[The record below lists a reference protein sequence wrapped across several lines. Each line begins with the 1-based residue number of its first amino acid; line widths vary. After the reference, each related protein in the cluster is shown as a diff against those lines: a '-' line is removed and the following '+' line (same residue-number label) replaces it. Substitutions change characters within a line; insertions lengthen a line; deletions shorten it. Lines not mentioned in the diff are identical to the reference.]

1 MDGNND
7 PETSQQEQPDNKEQS
22 PQTEDA
28 TFAPVAGSPVLKLD
42 PVLNLPI
49 RPIFPP
55 ILLQIFPSIS
65 SISPTGAIVG
75 TSDLTLNVFGSNFGT
90 NSTVLWNQVPLTTT
104 VISGTQLSAVIPA
117 SDMAVAISATVTVS
131 VVVTAGQAPRVSNG
145 VSFNVIVDISAII
158 SQLQAISAIPAAL
171 LTELQTYVTIQQGQV
186 DQLTAQVST
195 DQTTTA
201 GLNSQIAGLQTSVTQ
216 QQAQIATLT
225 AQVNAAQAQTASPLD
240 VAQSFK
246 SVLDTIQQNAQAAGG
261 VQTTVSNMNIAIK
274 SLVNIQAAT
283 TTTAPQAM
291 LIFPSPTALPDPA
304 HLSTLNLSF
313 SSVPHLNAPQPPVS
327 AQPSPTPSPS
337 PTPTP
342 APAPPSPSPSAEN
355 ADA

>member
-7 PETSQQEQPDNKEQS
+7 PETNQQEPTDNKEQS

-28 TFAPVAGSPVLKLD
+28 VFVPTAGAPILQVNPVLN

-55 ILLQIFPSIS
+55 ILLHIFPSIS
-65 SISPTGAIVG
+65 SVSPTGAIVG

-104 VISGTQLSAVIPA
+104 VISGTQLSAVIPT

-131 VVVTAGQAPRVSNG
+131 VVVADGQPPRVSNG
-145 VSFNVIVDISAII
+145 VPFNVIVDISAII
-158 SQLQAISAIPAAL
+158 SQLQAVSAIPAGL
-171 LTELQTYVTIQQGQV
+171 LTELQTFVTIQQAQV
-186 DQLTAQVST
+186 DQLTGQVST
-195 DQTTTA
+195 DQTTAA

-216 QQAQIATLT
+216 QQAQITALT
-225 AQVNAAQAQTASPLD
+225 AQVNAAQAQVASPLD

-246 SVLDTIQQNAQAAGG
+246 SVLDTIQQNAQSAGG

-283 TTTAPQAM
+283 TAAGPQAM

-304 HLSTLNLSF
+304 HLSTLNLTF
-313 SSVPHLNAPQPPVS
+313 SAVPHLQSAVQPQPTAPSPSQPPVTPP
-327 AQPSPTPSPS
+327 AQSPGT
-337 PTPTP
+337 
-342 APAPPSPSPSAEN
+342 
-355 ADA
+355 

>member
-7 PETSQQEQPDNKEQS
+7 PEKSQHEQPDNKEQA
-22 PQTEDA
+22 PQAEDA
-28 TFAPVAGSPVLKLD
+28 TFTPVAGSPVLKLD
-42 PVLNLPI
+42 PVLNLPV

-55 ILLQIFPSIS
+55 ILLHIFPTIS

-104 VISGTQLSAVIPA
+104 VISGTQLSAIVPT
-117 SDMAVAISATVTVS
+117 SDMAVAISATITVS
-131 VVVTAGQAPRVSNG
+131 VVVAAGEAPRVSNG
-145 VSFNVIVDISAII
+145 VPFNVIVDISAII
-158 SQLQAISAIPAAL
+158 SQLQAVSAIPAGL
-171 LTELQTYVTIQQGQV
+171 LTELQTFVTIQQAQL
-186 DQLTAQVST
+186 DQLTAQAST
-195 DQTTTA
+195 DQTTAA
-201 GLNSQIAGLQTSVTQ
+201 GLNSQISGLQTSVTQ

-225 AQVNAAQAQTASPLD
+225 AQVNAAQAQMASPLD

-246 SVLDTIQQNAQAAGG
+246 GVLDTIQQNAQAAGG

-283 TTTAPQAM
+283 TTTGPQAM

-304 HLSTLNLSF
+304 HLSTLNLTF
-313 SSVPHLNAPQPPVS
+313 SSVPHIKAALQPQPTVPS
-327 AQPSPTPSPS
+327 QPSPAPP
-337 PTPTP
+337 P
-342 APAPPSPSPSAEN
+342 APAPAPVPSPQST
-355 ADA
+355 DT